1 MAGRHGN
8 KGVISRVLPEEDMPF
23 LPAGRPLHICLNP
36 LGVPSRMNI
45 GQVLEVHLGW
55 AASELGWHIA
65 TPVFDGAQDV
75 EIEECLEKAGYS
87 RDGKTVLYDGRTGE
101 PFDNRVTVGY
111 MYILKLHHLVD
122 DKIHARSTG
131 PYSLVTQQPLGGKA
145 QFGGQR
151 FGEME
156 VWALEAYGSAHTLQ
170 EILTVKSDDVVGR
183 VKTYEAI
190 VKGDNIPQPGIPE
203 SFKVLIKELQALCLD
218 VKLLDETL
226 GEIKLKDSV
235 YEELEDLE
243 VNIEGSEDVV
253 PPTPEIEP
261 LEEVEIDEVDVGDI
275 LLVKTGAKIPVDGTV
290 LTGEGYIN
298 EASITGEAV
307 PVSKKKDS
315 GVYAGTILENGTIQ
329 ITADRVGE
337 NTTFGKS
344 IELVEEAQDSKSEAE
359 RFIDRFSKYYT
370 PAVLVLSFIVWIFS
384 RDIELAIT
392 ILVLGCPGALVIGVP
407 VSNVAGIGNGA
418 RHGVLL
424 KGSEVISDFSRLDT
438 MVFDKTGTLT
448 IGNPKVADKE
458 IYADNVDEVLGY
470 LASVEKESDHPLA
483 KAIVEYIGDIKL
495 YTVEKTDVVKGGGIV
510 AHVEG
515 HKVAV
520 GNVALMEQENILL
533 SEKARADIAR
543 FEKNGNSLVLTSV
556 DGELKALMGIRDQIR
571 PGVIDDLKKLKKLGV
586 KNLVVL
592 SGDNQGTVDLVAREL
607 GLTEAHGHMLPEDKA
622 TYIKELQEKGQIV
635 AFVGDGV
642 NDSPSLALAQIGIA
656 MGNGTDVAIE
666 TSDVV
671 LMNSDFSR
679 LPHALGLSKAT
690 ANNMLQNIIIAVG
703 VVLVLLASVF
713 FSEWMNMSIGM
724 LVHEA
729 SILVVI
735 LNGMR
740 LLHYKLRK

>member
-1 MAGRHGN
+1 MQKFILGRKNHITIVSAMLIIIAFVSKLGFEN
-8 KGVISRVLPEEDMPF
+8 EQIAIWALVIAS
-23 LPAGRPLHICLNP
+23 I
-36 LGVPSRMNI
+36 LGVSP
-45 GQVLEVHLGW
+45 
-55 AASELGWHIA
+55 IA
-65 TPVFDGAQDV
+65 IQAYQALKVKVVSIDV
-75 EIEECLEKAGYS
+75 
-87 RDGKTVLYDGRTGE
+87 
-101 PFDNRVTVGY
+101 
-111 MYILKLHHLVD
+111 
-122 DKIHARSTG
+122 
-131 PYSLVTQQPLGGKA
+131 LVTIAVIGA
-145 QFGGQR
+145 IIVR
-151 FGEME
+151 N
-156 VWALEAYGSAHTLQ
+156 
-170 EILTVKSDDVVGR
+170 
-183 VKTYEAI
+183 YEESAI
-190 VKGDNIPQPGIPE
+190 VTFLFLFGAFLEQRTLNKTR
-203 SFKVLIKELQALCLD
+203 SAIKELTQMAPESALKQ
-218 VKLLDETL
+218 VEN
-226 GEIKLKDSV
+226 GEF
-235 YEELEDLE
+235 
-243 VNIEGSEDVV
+243 
-253 PPTPEIEP
+253 
-261 LEEVEIDEVDVGDI
+261 EEVEIDEVDVGDI

-290 LTGEGYIN
+290 LTGEGHIN

-337 NTTFGKS
+337 NTTFGKI

-424 KGSEVISDFSRLDT
+424 KGSEVIRDFSRLDT

-458 IYADNVDEVLGY
+458 IYTDNVDEVLGY

-571 PGVIDDLKKLKKLGV
+571 PGVKDDLKKLKKLGV

-679 LPHALGLSKAT
+679 LPHALGLTKAT